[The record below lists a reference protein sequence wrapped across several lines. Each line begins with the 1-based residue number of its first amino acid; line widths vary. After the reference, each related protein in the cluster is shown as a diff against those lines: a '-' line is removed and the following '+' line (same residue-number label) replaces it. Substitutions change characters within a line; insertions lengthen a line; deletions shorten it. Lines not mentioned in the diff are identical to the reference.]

1 MPYAPESS
9 GTPEPRSSRYAFG
22 ERPRRARKRGRSL
35 FPRFVSRTRL
45 KQFNR
50 TRRVAL
56 TGFHKGQNH
65 WNVEFILPG
74 AHRETLGQ
82 IVGQILGLS
91 QFTCARESIS
101 RGNRL
106 VTLTKAGL
114 GHEHAT
120 AM

>member
-1 MPYAPESS
+1 MPQNLLELLSRVLPVMHLEKGLAAHVS
-9 GTPEPRSSRYAFG
+9 GYQG
-22 ERPRRARKRGRSL
+22 SL

-101 RGNRL
+101 CGNRL

-120 AM
+120 TM